1 MEYPILGFV
10 KHKIETSSV
19 ETIFTYSLFQ
29 WYKFDDDVVSQVRG
43 FSSFLLPLYLSFFFF
58 SSVYSVS
65 FLINQIVI
73 QKGNNYDKKLF
84 RITILCQKIN
94 LDYFF
99 HNPSSHYRQCLLT

>member
-43 FSSFLLPLYLSFFFF
+43 FSSFLLPLYLSFFV
-58 SSVYSVS
+58 SV
-65 FLINQIVI
+65 QCIV
-73 QKGNNYDKKLF
+73 F
-84 RITILCQKIN
+84 P
-94 LDYFF
+94 F
-99 HNPSSHYRQCLLT
+99 LLTR

>member
-43 FSSFLLPLYLSFFFF
+43 FSFFLLPLYLSFCFQF
-58 SSVYSVS
+58 SV
-65 FLINQIVI
+65 
-73 QKGNNYDKKLF
+73 
-84 RITILCQKIN
+84 
-94 LDYFF
+94 
-99 HNPSSHYRQCLLT
+99 

>member
-43 FSSFLLPLYLSFFFF
+43 FSFFFF
-58 SSVYSVS
+58 LCIYYFVFSSGYSVS
-65 FLINQIVI
+65 FLFNQIVI
-73 QKGNNYDKKLF
+73 I
-84 RITILCQKIN
+84 IT
-94 LDYFF
+94 
-99 HNPSSHYRQCLLT
+99 RG